1 MEMDDQVLPILDF
14 SEGLVFKQGSEEW
27 KAMSNKVREA
37 CEDYGCFL
45 LLVRDEIPMKLREE
59 MVTAMK
65 ALFDLPE
72 ETKQK
77 HTSPKPYQSYEG
89 KSPVI
94 PLNESFGIDDACRL
108 DAAQAFT
115 NLMWPQGNPAFCEAM
130 KSMCSKMMDLNIT
143 ILWMILESFGLGN
156 HYDTHVQN
164 TTSAF
169 RFMKYKAPPPPP
181 PPTPSNIN
189 INVGSSTASPSAS
202 PSAALGLVPHTDKN
216 TLTILCQNDVQG
228 LEILTKQGKWVEVMV
243 PEGAVVVFVGDALKA
258 WSNGRLHAV
267 MHRVMMSGDKERYSY
282 SLFSVPKEE
291 VVIEVP
297 QEFIDKEHPLLYKPF
312 NFAEYFTYFT
322 SNVRED
328 ALELYAGVDIMS

>member
-14 SEGLVFKQGSEEW
+14 SDGLVLKQGSEEW
-27 KAMSNKVREA
+27 KAMGNKVREV

-45 LLVRDEIPMKLREE
+45 LLVKDEIPMSLREE
-59 MVTAMK
+59 MVAAMK

-72 ETKQK
+72 ETKKK

-94 PLNESFGIDDACRL
+94 PLNESFGIDDACCL

-115 NLMWPQGNPAFCEAM
+115 NLMWPQGNPALCEAM
-130 KSMCSKMMDLNIT
+130 KSMCSKMMELNLI
-143 ILWMILESFGLGN
+143 ILRMILESFGLGN
-156 HYDTHVQN
+156 HYDSHVQN

-169 RFMKYKAPPPPP
+169 RFMKYNAPPP
-181 PPTPSNIN
+181 PPTPGNIN
-189 INVGSSTASPSAS
+189 INADSSSTSLSAS
-202 PSAALGLVPHTDKN
+202 PSVALGLVPHTDKS

-243 PEGAVVVFVGDALKA
+243 PEEAVVVFVGDAIKA

-267 MHRVMMSGDKERYSY
+267 THRVMMSGDKERYSY
-282 SLFSVPKEE
+282 ALFSLPKEE

-312 NFAEYFTYFT
+312 NFGAYFTYFT
-322 SNVRED
+322 SNIRED
-328 ALELYAGVDIMS
+328 ALELYARV

>member
-1 MEMDDQVLPILDF
+1 MGEEAHADQVLPILDF
-14 SEGLVFKQGSEEW
+14 SEGLVLKKQGTEEW
-27 KAMSNKVREA
+27 KAMNNKVREA
-37 CEDYGCFL
+37 CENYGCFL
-45 LLVRDEIPMKLREE
+45 LLVKDEIPVNLREE
-59 MVTAMK
+59 MVAAMK

-94 PLNESFGIDDACRL
+94 PLNESFGIDDACEL

-115 NLMWPQGNPAFCEAM
+115 NLMWPQGKPSFCEAM
-130 KSMCSKMMDLNIT
+130 KSMTSKMMELNLI
-143 ILWMILESFGLGN
+143 ILRMILESFGLGD
-156 HYDTHVQN
+156 HYESHAQN

-169 RFMKYKAPPPPP
+169 RFLKYKAPPP
-181 PPTPSNIN
+181 SNIN
-189 INVGSSTASPSAS
+189 N
-202 PSAALGLVPHTDKN
+202 ALGLVPHTDKN

-243 PEGAVVVFVGDALKA
+243 PKEAVMVFVGDALKA

-267 MHRVMMSGDKERYSY
+267 THRVMMSGDKERYSY
-282 SLFSVPKEE
+282 ALFSLPKEE

-322 SNVRED
+322 SNTRED
-328 ALELYAGVDIMS
+328 ALELYAGV